1 MTMPQLADVGPVLPR
16 MRGGGVSPALDQEM
30 LFRAGLDHVQRLSRR
45 IWTDFNVHDP
55 GITTLELLCYALTDL
70 AYRASLPVEDLLAT
84 ETDADASMRAQFFGA
99 RRILPNRALTTLDY
113 RKLLI
118 DSPDIR
124 NAWILPAPLTF
135 FADRVAGKL
144 LHKDPGTAGIQAVDV
159 QGLYRVVVELED
171 GTLSAPEQKAILD
184 AAMAKLQA
192 NRNLCEDFVSV
203 TAVETQKYIVC
214 GDIDLAANA
223 DVARVKA
230 EILYAVQSYL
240 TPRVRNYSL
249 SEMLE
254 RRNRD
259 GVPYSADEVFDGP
272 ALDHG
277 FIDSLELERAEL
289 VSEIRLSDVI
299 SIIMDI
305 PGVEAVRD
313 LVVNALDVDGN
324 PVAPKDKWAVPV
336 DDGHQP
342 ILDRSRSQ
350 LLLRKRDIPVHARFA
365 LVDELYAKMVAD
377 ERAWEE
383 AKARGDIPIP
393 VGRYRDAARYYS
405 VQNHFPAVYGLS
417 GGGAGEPNDG
427 SQLRRQVD
435 AFQLKGY
442 LLFFDHMMAAYCA
455 QLAHARDLF
464 SWDGVDPDERVRS
477 YFSQTVSSFRN
488 SDLLYKEVEDEE
500 LEDLLETDDEAVAR
514 RNRFLDH
521 LIGRFAERFHEYA
534 DVAYSVLNSSPRQ
547 LLRLKSE
554 FVSVYP
560 ELGAE
565 RGLGVDNASGKPVW
579 DTRDVSGLEHRV
591 ARLVGMRNWA
601 RRDLADVTLGA
612 DAEIEGSVAD
622 GFMFRIRLDD
632 GRVLFVS
639 TTKFPTKDA
648 ATEALKQTI
657 HAAQIPLR
665 LELRQANDG
674 RFFFNVLS
682 FEGNTLARH
691 PSFYAGAA
699 EADAAM
705 SAAVETIST
714 RYGEEGMYLFESLS
728 LRPATGKDTEFLP
741 ICVDPNCADCADEDP
756 YSYRIHVV
764 LPAYAGRFSVMEF
777 RRFVESVI
785 REETPAHILPT
796 ICWISRE
803 DMARLQKVYRTW
815 LEVPANATA
824 TARSTALIELRDVL
838 YSVKNVY
845 PTANLAGCGEAEER
859 PEPFRLGRTALGTQP
874 E

>member
-1 MTMPQLADVGPVLPR
+1 MTMPLVADVGPVLPR
-16 MRGGGVSPALDQEM
+16 VRGAGASSALDQET

-70 AYRASLPVEDLLAT
+70 GYRAALPVEDLLAT
-84 ETDADASMRAQFFGA
+84 ETDADAAMRAQFFGA
-99 RRILPNRALTTLDY
+99 RRILPNRPLTALDY

-135 FADRVAGKL
+135 FADRIAGKL
-144 LHKDPGTAGIQAVDV
+144 LHTNPGGPTIQEVKV
-159 QGLYRVVVELED
+159 NGLYRVVVELED
-171 GTLSAPEQKAILD
+171 GTLPAERQKQILD
-184 AAMAKLQA
+184 AGMAKLQA

-203 TAVETQKYIVC
+203 TAVETQKFIVC

-230 EILYAVQSYL
+230 EILYAVQTYL

-254 RRNRD
+254 RHNRN
-259 GVPYSADEVFDGP
+259 GVRYSADEIFDGP

-313 LVVNALDVDGN
+313 LVVNVLGNDGK

-336 DDGHQP
+336 DAGHQP
-342 ILDRSRSQ
+342 MLDRSRSQ
-350 LLLRKRDIPVHARFA
+350 LLLRKRDISVHARFA
-365 LVDELYAKMVAD
+365 LVDEIYGKMVAE
-377 ERAWEE
+377 ERSWEE
-383 AKARGDIPIP
+383 KEPSDIPIP
-393 VGRYRDAARYYS
+393 AGRYRDASRYHS

-417 GGGAGEPNDG
+417 GGGTGEPNDVD
-427 SQLRRQVD
+427 SLRRQLD

-455 QLAHARDLF
+455 QLAHARYLF
-464 SWDGVDPDERVRS
+464 SWDSVNPDESVRS
-477 YFSQTVSSFRN
+477 YFSQTVASFRD
-488 SDLLYKEVEDEE
+488 SDRIYREVEDED
-500 LEDLLETDDEAVAR
+500 LEDLLETSDEAIAR

-521 LIGRFAERFHEYA
+521 LIGRFAEQFHEYA

-547 LLRLKSE
+547 MLRLKSE

-565 RGLGVDNASGKPVW
+565 RGLGVNTVAGKPVW

-601 RRDLADVTLGA
+601 RRDLADVTLGP
-612 DAEIEGSVAD
+612 DAEVEGTVAD
-622 GFMFRIRLDD
+622 GFLFRIRADD
-632 GRVLFVS
+632 GRVLFS
-639 TTKFPTKDA
+639 SNTKFSTKDA

-657 HAAQIPLR
+657 HASQIPLR

-691 PSFYAGAA
+691 PSFYATAA

-714 RYGEEGMYLFESLS
+714 RYGEEGMYLFENLS
-728 LRPATGKDTEFLP
+728 LRPTTENDTEFLP
-741 ICVDPNCADCADEDP
+741 ICVDPNCSNCADEDP

-785 REETPAHILPT
+785 RDETPAHILPT
-796 ICWISRE
+796 VCWIGRE
-803 DMARLQKVYRTW
+803 DMARLQKVHRAW
-815 LEVPANATA
+815 LELPADATANA
-824 TARSTALIELRDVL
+824 RSAALIALRDVL

-845 PTANLAGCGEAEER
+845 PTANLAGCGDAEER

>member
-1 MTMPQLADVGPVLPR
+1 MTMPLVTDAGPVLPR
-16 MRGGGVSPALDQEM
+16 VRGGGATAALDQET

-70 AYRASLPVEDLLAT
+70 GYRAALPIADLLAT
-84 ETDADASMRAQFFGA
+84 ETDGAASMRAQFFGA
-99 RRILPNRALTTLDY
+99 RRILPNRPLTALDY

-135 FADRVAGKL
+135 FADRIAGKL
-144 LHKDPGTAGIQAVDV
+144 LHTNPGGPAVQPVDV
-159 QGLYRVVVELED
+159 KGLYRIVVELED
-171 GTLSAPEQKAILD
+171 ATLPAERKAQILD
-184 AAMAKLQA
+184 AAMAKLQE

-203 TAVETQKYIVC
+203 AAVETQKFIVC

-230 EILYAVQSYL
+230 QMLYAVQGYL

-254 RRNRD
+254 RHNRS
-259 GVPYSADEVFDGP
+259 GVRYSADEIFDGP

-289 VSEIRLSDVI
+289 VTEIRLSDVI

-313 LVVNALDVDGN
+313 LVVNALDNTGN
-324 PVAPKDKWAVPV
+324 PVASKDKWVVPV
-336 DDGHQP
+336 DAGHQP
-342 ILDRSRSQ
+342 VLDRSRSQ
-350 LLLRKRDIPVHARFA
+350 LLLRKRDIPVQGRFA
-365 LVDELYAKMVAD
+365 LVEELYATMVAA

-383 AKARGDIPIP
+383 KEPGDIPIP
-393 VGRYRDAARYYS
+393 VGKYRDASRYYS

-417 GGGAGEPNDG
+417 DSGTGEPNDVNA
-427 SQLRRQVD
+427 LRRQLD
-435 AFQLKGY
+435 ALQLKGY

-455 QLAHARDLF
+455 QLAHARELY
-464 SWDGVDPDERVRS
+464 SWTSIDPDERVRS
-477 YFSQTVSSFRN
+477 YFSQTVASFRD
-488 SDLLYKEVEDEE
+488 SDRIYKDVEDEA
-500 LEDLLETDDEAVAR
+500 LEDLLETDDEAIAR

-534 DVAYSVLNSSPRQ
+534 EVAYSVLNSSPRQ

-554 FVSVYP
+554 FLAVYP

-565 RGLGVDNASGKPVW
+565 RGLGVNNVSGKPVW
-579 DTRDVSGLEHRV
+579 DTRAVSGLEHRV
-591 ARLVGMRNWA
+591 ARLVGIRNWA
-601 RRDLADVTLGA
+601 RRDLADITLGA
-612 DAEIEGSVAD
+612 DAEVEGSVAD
-622 GFMFRIRLDD
+622 GFLFRIRGDD
-632 GRVLFVS
+632 NKVLFSS
-639 TTKFPTKDA
+639 TGKFPTQDA
-648 ATEALKQTI
+648 ATEALRQTI

-665 LELRQANDG
+665 LELRQANDK

-682 FEGNTLARH
+682 FEGNTLAKH
-691 PSFYAGAA
+691 PSFYATAA
-699 EADAAM
+699 QADAAM
-705 SAAVETIST
+705 SAAVETISS
-714 RYGEEGMYLFESLS
+714 RYGEEGMYLFENLS
-728 LRPATGKDTEFLP
+728 LRPTTEKDTEFLP
-741 ICVDPNCADCADEDP
+741 ICVDPNCSDCADEDP

-796 ICWISRE
+796 VCWIGRE
-803 DMARLQKVYRTW
+803 DMARLQAVHRAW
-815 LEVPANATA
+815 LGLPEDASAD
-824 TARSTALIELRDVL
+824 ARSTALIELRDVL

-845 PTANLAGCGEAEER
+845 PTANLAGCGDAEER

>member
-1 MTMPQLADVGPVLPR
+1 MTIPLVSDVGPVLPR
-16 MRGGGVSPALDQEM
+16 VRGGGASAALDQET

-45 IWTDFNVHDP
+45 IWTDYNVHDP

-70 AYRASLPVEDLLAT
+70 GFRASLPVEDLLAT

-99 RRILPNRALTTLDY
+99 RRILPNRPLTTLDY
-113 RKLLI
+113 RKLLL

-135 FADRVAGKL
+135 FADRIAGTL
-144 LHKDPGTAGIQAVDV
+144 LHANPGGPSVQQVDV
-159 QGLYRVVVELED
+159 KGLYRVVVELED
-171 GTLSAPEQKAILD
+171 GSLSDENRQRVLD

-192 NRNLCEDFVSV
+192 NRNLCEEFVAVSS
-203 TAVETQKYIVC
+203 VETQKFIIC

-223 DVARVKA
+223 DATRVKA
-230 EILYAVQSYL
+230 EILFAVHSYL

-254 RRNRD
+254 RHNRD
-259 GVPYSADEVFDGP
+259 GIRYSADEIFDGP

-277 FIDSLELERAEL
+277 FIDSLELERSEL

-299 SIIMDI
+299 SIIMDVE
-305 PGVEAVRD
+305 GVEAVRD
-313 LVVNALDVDGN
+313 LVVNPLGDDGN
-324 PVAPKDKWAVPV
+324 AIAPKDKWAVPV
-336 DDGHQP
+336 DAGHQP

-365 LVDELYAKMVAD
+365 LVDELYAKMIAD
-377 ERAWEE
+377 ERAWED
-383 AKARGDIPIP
+383 KAPGDIPIP

-405 VQNHFPAVYGLS
+405 VQNHFPAVYGLNDS
-417 GGGAGEPNDG
+417 GTAEPNDVTA
-427 SQLRRQVD
+427 LRRRLD

-455 QLAHARDLF
+455 QLAHARDLY
-464 SWDGVDPDERVRS
+464 SWDGIAPDERVRS

-488 SDLLYKEVEDEE
+488 SESLYREVEDEE
-500 LEDLLETDDEAVAR
+500 LEDLLETDEEAIAR

-534 DVAYSVLNSSPRQ
+534 EVAYSVLNSSPRQ
-547 LLRLKSE
+547 LLRLKRE
-554 FVSVYP
+554 FLSVYP

-565 RGLGVDNASGKPVW
+565 RGLGVNNASGKPVW
-579 DTRDVSGLEHRV
+579 DTRDVSGLEHRI
-591 ARLVGMRNWA
+591 ARLVGIRNWA
-601 RRDLADVTLGA
+601 RRDLGDVTLGP
-612 DAEIEGSVAD
+612 DAEVEGSTAD
-622 GFMFRIRLDD
+622 GFLFRIRSDD
-632 GRVLFVS
+632 GRVLFSS
-639 TTKFPTKDA
+639 TTKFPTQDA
-648 ATEALKQTI
+648 ATEALRQAI

-691 PSFYAGAA
+691 PSFYATAA
-699 EADAAM
+699 DADAAM
-705 SAAVETIST
+705 SSAVETISA
-714 RYGEEGMYLFESLS
+714 RYGEEGLYLFENIA
-728 LRPATGKDTEFLP
+728 LRPTTEKDTEFLP
-741 ICVDPNCADCADEDP
+741 ICVDPNCTDCAEEDP

-796 ICWISRE
+796 VCWIGRE
-803 DMARLQKVYRTW
+803 DMARLQKVYRAW
-815 LEVPANATA
+815 LELPDDAGGDD
-824 TARSTALIELRDVL
+824 RSAALIELRDVL

-845 PTANLAGCGEAEER
+845 PTANLAGCGDAEER